1 MYSKV
6 THREEEGNAS
16 IIYSFLLIFLF
27 NMNLLFVQLF
37 LYLIITFLQNNVSEA
52 CYKET
57 VVVSRAHVVDFM
69 QMNVIS
75 SF

>member
-52 CYKET
+52 CNKET

>member
-52 CYKET
+52 CNKET
-57 VVVSRAHVVDFM
+57 VVVSREHVVDFM